1 MRKLTFHGP
10 AHRLRLPS
18 GREVD
23 RGETGEV
30 TNDDADA
37 AEAADNVNVT
47 VHQDGDT
54 STDSD
59 EE

>member
-18 GREVD
+18 GRTVD
-23 RGETGEV
+23 RGESGEV
-30 TNDDADA
+30 TNEDADA
-37 AEAADNVNVT
+37 AQADPNVNVT
-47 VHQDGDT
+47 VEDGD
-54 STDSD
+54 DGSD